1 MAPNTHLCTKLTIHI
16 QANTPSEGCKRFLSF
31 SDKDKKVFLITWDD
45 IYRSSILVRIYILI
59 VQGRKALVV
68 SLCPLD
74 KEGCLCLKSLQF
86 LVLPDCSLIL
96 DRSYSSHWQ
105 DMRPKPRQIL
115 TSSSVKF
122 RWSDWKGCPC
132 SQAHVSEAIYY
143 KTKPFASS
151 NESLFLCG
159 RSIVYF
165 SSTLGGYRLRYRLQR
180 MFPAM
185 LWKCPNPK
193 NCVQVFQYQK
203 LFWSVLISLSWI
215 PPHSFVESILN
226 DLDTKHM

>member
-1 MAPNTHLCTKLTIHI
+1 MHLLSFNISDIFISLSFSPESTNHPRTQTGMPPNTRLCTKLTIHF
-16 QANTPSEGCKRFLSF
+16 QANTPSKCCERFLSF
-31 SDKDKKVFLITWDD
+31 SVKNHCIDKKVFLITWDD

-59 VQGRKALVV
+59 VQDRKAMGLG
-68 SLCPLD
+68 SLSPWD

-115 TSSSVKF
+115 TSSSVEF

-143 KTKPFASS
+143 RTKPFASS
-151 NESLFLCG
+151 NIFFLQKIHYLLFFP
-159 RSIVYF
+159 SW
-165 SSTLGGYRLRYRLQR
+165 RLPPLLQV
-180 MFPAM
+180 
-185 LWKCPNPK
+185 PK
-193 NCVQVFQYQK
+193 RC
-203 LFWSVLISLSWI
+203 SHVLS
-215 PPHSFVESILN
+215 
-226 DLDTKHM
+226 